1 MLPGARLQ
9 ASRTAAIYG
18 DANAATATVVPTIT
32 EAADSQNL
40 TVTADTSVLNKNQIL
55 NLDDTFYE
63 TITNEVFPQQLA
75 DGKLAI
81 AGTTMG
87 WIDTQKCFLEIPIK
101 VNFTPSTAVKDPSQ
115 TTLQNLGELTDFTSI
130 GWEEWTQ
137 PEFSMLRPIQ
147 RFTVYLGENN
157 VAIQRAQMNFG
168 QNLPIIAYDRKIS
181 RADYPIYA
189 SIGMPLSIG
198 TNYCQDTTGTGNNV
212 QRTLRCN
219 NINPEFSREFEKA
232 WFDRN
237 RRRRLNG
244 VSYLTVPLYFL
255 NSFFREN
262 QYLPPGL
269 KFRFEMEYN
278 PGFVE
283 CMRSSVGAQA
293 QGADT
298 WFVQYQKDVRF
309 NGFAYILRAGTQE
322 QINRTWITQPFLY
335 NFITY
340 EYLERK
346 MNGTSVTYYENICIS
361 QQRPTDIIL
370 RVVNESTDG
379 FVNGAAQNCIYS
391 YKDATLPGVMIH
403 DIKINIAGRL
413 QYYFR
418 NMDQLSDGKNQW
430 TGGACNMVDAL
441 MQTANK
447 DTWRNENELEWI
459 VKPQTRSINQG
470 AYTVISIQPGNMQSI
485 GNYTVDQGAVSV
497 QMEIN
502 LCMNDAARTP
512 IPAGFKLVIYKKLT
526 EQLAIDGNKNV
537 QLVQWPAVKSNSGY
551 VIQQTFNM
559 N

>member
-1 MLPGARLQ
+1 MIPGARLQ

-40 TVTADTSVLNKNQIL
+40 TVSADTSVLNKNQIL

-87 WIDTQKCFLEIPIK
+87 WIDTQKCFLEIPVKI
-101 VNFTPSTAVKDPSQ
+101 SYTAGTNLNNQ
-115 TTLQNLGELTDFTSI
+115 MTTFDGELINYKEVS

-137 PEFSMLRPIQ
+137 PEFNMLRPIQ
-147 RFTVYLGENN
+147 RFSVYLGENN
-157 VAIQRAQMNFG
+157 VAVQRAQMNFA
-168 QNLPIIAYDRKIS
+168 QNFPIIIYDRKIHS
-181 RADYPIYA
+181 SDYPMYA
-189 SIGMPLSIG
+189 SVGMPIA
-198 TNYCQDTTGTGNNV
+198 TGSCFTQNKDANGAT
-212 QRTLRCN
+212 RTWGLTQ
-219 NINPEFSREFEKA
+219 INKEYSQCFSRA

-237 RRRRLNG
+237 RRRNLAG
-244 VSYLTVPLYFL
+244 ISYLTVPLYFL

-278 PGFVE
+278 PGVVE
-283 CMRSSVGAQA
+283 IMRSSVQA
-293 QGADT
+293 QTEGKDL
-298 WFVQYQKDVRF
+298 WFCQYQKDVRF
-309 NGFAYILRAGTQE
+309 NAFAYILRAGTQE

-335 NFITY
+335 NYITY

-346 MNGTSVTYYENICIS
+346 LNGTSVTYYENIAIS
-361 QQRPTDIIL
+361 QQRPTDLII
-370 RVVNESTDG
+370 RVVNESGDG
-379 FVNGAAQNCIYS
+379 YLNNAAQNMLFS
-391 YKDATLPGVMIH
+391 YKDAGLPGVIIH

-418 NMDQLSDGKNQW
+418 NMDQLGDQKNQW
-430 TGGACNMVDAL
+430 TGGAVNMVDAL

-447 DTWRNENELEWI
+447 DTWRNLNEEEWL
-459 VKPQTRSINQG
+459 VQPQTRSINQSM
-470 AYTVISIQPGNMQSI
+470 YTVISIQPGNMQSI
-485 GNYTVDQGAVSV
+485 GNYSVDQGAVSI
-497 QMEIN
+497 QLEIN
-502 LCMNDAARTP
+502 LSMNDKVRTP
-512 IPAGFKLVIYKKLT
+512 IPTGNKLVIYKKLT

-537 QLVQWPAVKSNSGY
+537 QLIQWPAVKSNSGY